1 MSRRLAVACVIA
13 VALKSLSVTGATN
26 AIVSYRPWI
35 DRSLMG
41 GILSNLLLIVVFAEL
56 YWQVDRSPDSAD
68 QTHFGFESV
77 LDAYYFSVVTSSSV
91 GYGDVLP
98 QTRKAKMLTIVH
110 IVSMF
115 FIMLPMVLKALE
127 STR

>member
-1 MSRRLAVACVIA
+1 MSRRLAVAVAIA
-13 VALKSLSVTGATN
+13 LALKSLSATGATD

-41 GILSNLLLIVVFAEL
+41 GILSNLIVVIVFAEI
-56 YWQVDRSPDSAD
+56 YWQVDRTPNAED
-68 QTHFGFESV
+68 QEHFGFESV

-91 GYGDVLP
+91 GYGDILP
-98 QTRKAKMLTIVH
+98 RTRKAKMLTIAH

-115 FIMLPMVLKALE
+115 FTMLPMVLKALE
-127 STR
+127 H